1 VTPAKTPTRR
11 TAPVD
16 RRITGL
22 DLIKILIMRIID
34 AKCACHAQYSKLSQ
48 NSPLLIAATDRY
60 ACHMASAPKKKSTSA
75 VAKKTRLNQAEAII
89 RMLSAT
95 SQLLIENVPGE
106 VTVQRIC
113 EKAGVH
119 TSYVVRYFG
128 SREELLC
135 QAVEAAFLGVFL
147 NTEAKN
153 SSRLNM
159 VLEGNVDV
167 MELAQARIRTI
178 AYLLGCGVSP
188 ERFQP
193 SQKLLL
199 ESVFAQSDNPN
210 VLNRTRINLV
220 LMGTLVF
227 QAMGAFA
234 EVNNMTEQQKQDML
248 SCIGYL
254 SQSGEQ
260 VQTALGWDKPKAKKK
275 KQPRLSP

>member
-1 VTPAKTPTRR
+1 
-11 TAPVD
+11 
-16 RRITGL
+16 
-22 DLIKILIMRIID
+22 
-34 AKCACHAQYSKLSQ
+34 
-48 NSPLLIAATDRY
+48 
-60 ACHMASAPKKKSTSA
+60 MASAPKKKSTSA